1 MGNPKENIP
10 VMEQNCF
17 CNKDDYKG
25 ELAEDDSPDEL
36 TEVVTEEVLAFE
48 EQKIQADDSLKN
60 PMFSMYESQSTTI
73 FAIFAGIT
81 IISAIQYSIYRI
93 FLSNKNSYRAL
104 TQFVTMMFGLVVG
117 GYVTNVLVASPGA
130 QIISQEESIMIVSFI
145 KDICLMVFAY
155 YFGTQSR
162 EEPSDQGK

>member
-1 MGNPKENIP
+1 MGKPKENIP
-10 VMEQNCF
+10 VVEQNCF
-17 CNKDDYKG
+17 CDKDDYTEEATEEGSLG
-25 ELAEDDSPDEL
+25 EP
-36 TEVVTEEVLAFE
+36 TEVVTEEVLSFE
-48 EQKIQADDSLKN
+48 EQKIQIDDSTKTS
-60 PMFSMYESQSTTI
+60 MFSMYESLSTTI

-93 FLSNKNSYRAL
+93 FSTNKNSYRAL

-117 GYVTNVLVASPGA
+117 GYITNVLVASPGA

-155 YFGTQSR
+155 YFGTQSK
-162 EEPSDQGK
+162 EEPSDSV